1 MRFSES
7 WLREWV
13 NPASNTEE
21 LVAKLTMAGLEVDAV
36 EPAAPEFS
44 GVVVA
49 EITACEPH
57 PDADKLRVCQVNKG
71 DEAVQI
77 VCGAANARVGIKVP
91 LATVCA
97 VLPTADGS
105 FKIKKAKLRGVESFG
120 MLSAAAELGLAESS
134 EGLWEF
140 PADAPV
146 GTDVRDYLS
155 LNDSVI
161 EVDLTPNRGDCLGI
175 AGLARETGVLTQTD
189 LTAPQMPAVAATSDK
204 TFAVEIADAD
214 DCPIYVG
221 RVIEGVNPTAESPLW
236 MQERLRRS
244 GIRSLGLF
252 VDVTN
257 YVLLEL
263 GQPMHA
269 FDLDKLQ
276 GQIQVRRAAA
286 GEQLTLLDDS
296 EIKLDEE
303 CLVIADNSGPLA
315 LAGVM
320 GGADTGVVDSTAN
333 IFLES
338 ACFNPITIA
347 GRARR
352 FGLHTDSSHRFERGV
367 EPGLQIQAIERAT
380 ALILEY
386 AGGEAGPVQ
395 QQGEAKAREAINLRS
410 QRVEQVLGLSV
421 ESSVV
426 EDALQRLGMDVSAND
441 AGWSVVPPQAR
452 YDITIEV
459 DLIEEI
465 ARIVGY
471 DNIPAAEGFAASKAA
486 EVPEH
491 VLADGDIRDHLVS
504 RDYFEAVTWS
514 FVEPEFQKTLFP
526 DEDAKLLANSIS
538 ADMAAMRVSLLPGLL
553 RTVAHNANRQASRVR
568 LFETGL
574 RFILKGGELQ
584 QRRTL
589 AGAAGGL
596 ANEEQWTEQ
605 ARAVD
610 FYDVKADIEGILG
623 QLDASIEW
631 RAANVHLLHP
641 GQSAEVVAN
650 GETVGYV
657 GVLHPSLLKA
667 AKLKKAPVLFEFDL
681 DRLAELRRVPAFE
694 AVSRFPEVR
703 RDLAVVVPEAV
714 TAAQV
719 QQTLAK
725 AAGGLLTDS
734 WVFDVYTG
742 EGIDSGF
749 KSVALAFVLQ
759 DKNATLVDEKVE
771 EVMAAIVNAL
781 TAELGATVRD

>member
-13 NPASNTEE
+13 NPSCDTDE
-21 LVAKLTMAGLEVDAV
+21 LVAKLTMAGLEVDST
-36 EPAAPEFS
+36 EPAAPDFR

-49 EITACEPH
+49 EIVGCEPH

-71 DEAVQI
+71 DEVVQI
-77 VCGAANARVGIKVP
+77 VCGAANARNGIKVP
-91 LATVCA
+91 LATVGA
-97 VLPTADGS
+97 ELPTADGS

-120 MLSAAAELGLAESS
+120 MLCAATEIGLAESAD
-134 EGLWEF
+134 GLLEF

-146 GTDVRDYLS
+146 GVDVREYLS
-155 LNDSVI
+155 LNDTVI
-161 EVDLTPNRGDCLGI
+161 EVDLTPNRGDCLGV

-189 LTAPQMPAVAATSDK
+189 VTQPEFAVADVDSNAS
-204 TFAVEIADAD
+204 FAVTIEDQA
-214 DCPIYVG
+214 DCPIYAG
-221 RVIEGVNPTAESPLW
+221 RVISGVNPNAESPLW

-269 FDLDKLQ
+269 FDLDKLE
-276 GQIQVRRAAA
+276 GGIQVRRAKS
-286 GEQLTLLDDS
+286 GEKVTLLDES
-296 EIKLDEE
+296 VCELDEE
-303 CLVIADNSGPLA
+303 CLVIADQSGPLA

-320 GGADTGVVDSTAN
+320 GGAESGVTDTTSS

-367 EPGLQIQAIERAT
+367 EPGLQTLALERAT
-380 ALILEY
+380 ALILES

-395 QQGEAKAREAINLRS
+395 VQGEVSPREVIQLRS
-410 QRVEQVLGLSV
+410 LRVEQVLGMAV
-421 ESSVV
+421 DAAVI
-426 EDALQRLGMDVSAND
+426 EDSLTRLGMAIAKTD
-441 AGWSVVPPQAR
+441 AGWQVTPPQAR

-471 DNIPAAEGFAASKAA
+471 DNIPAGEGMASSLAA
-486 EVPEH
+486 EAPENQ
-491 VLADGDIRDHLVS
+491 LKDADLRDHLVA
-504 RDYFEAVTWS
+504 RDYYEAVTWS
-514 FVEPEFQKTLFP
+514 FVEPEFQSQLFP
-526 DEDAKLLANSIS
+526 NEIAKMLANPIS

-553 RTVAHNANRQASRVR
+553 RTLAHNVNRQASRVR

-574 RFILKGGELQ
+574 RFVNVDGELQ

-589 AGAAGGL
+589 AGVVWGMAHD
-596 ANEEQWTEQ
+596 EQWSEAT
-605 ARAVD
+605 RAVD
-610 FYDVKADIEGILG
+610 FYDVKADLEGLLG
-623 QLDASIEW
+623 LLDAEIQWQAVDVS
-631 RAANVHLLHP
+631 LLHP
-641 GQSAEVVAN
+641 GQSAEIIAN
-650 GETVGYV
+650 GVRVGV
-657 GVLHPSLLKA
+657 AGVLHPSLLKA
-667 AKLKKAPVLFEFDL
+667 AKAKKAPVVFEFDL
-681 DRLAELRRVPAFE
+681 DHLEALRRVPAFTP
-694 AVSRFPEVR
+694 VPRFPEVR

-714 TAAQV
+714 TAAQLQNV
-719 QQTLAK
+719 LAK
-725 AAGGLLTDS
+725 AAGDLLQNS
-734 WVFDVYTG
+734 WVFDVYQG

-759 DKNATLVDEKVE
+759 DKMATLVDEKVD
-771 EVMAAIVNAL
+771 AAVKNIVDLLAE
-781 TAELGATVRD
+781 ELGATVRD

>member
-13 NPASNTEE
+13 NPSCNTDE
-21 LVAKLTMAGLEVDAV
+21 LVARLTMAGLEVDAV
-36 EPAAPEFS
+36 EPAAPEFT

-49 EITACEPH
+49 EIVGCEPH

-71 DEAVQI
+71 DETVQI
-77 VCGAANARVGIKVP
+77 VCGASNARTGIKVP
-91 LATVCA
+91 LATVGA

-120 MLSAAAELGLAESS
+120 MLCAATEIGLADSAD
-134 EGLWEF
+134 GLLEF

-146 GTDVRDYLS
+146 GNDVRDYLS

-189 LTAPQMPAVAATSDK
+189 LTVPAMPAQAATTDAAFPVS
-204 TFAVEIADAD
+204 VADAD
-214 DCPIYVG
+214 DCPVYVG
-221 RVIEGVNPTAESPLW
+221 RVIQNINPAAETPLW

-276 GQIQVRRAAA
+276 GGIQVRRADA
-286 GEQLTLLDDS
+286 GETLTLLDES
-296 EIKLDEE
+296 VCELDAE
-303 CLVIADNSGPLA
+303 CLVIADQSGPLA

-320 GGADTGVVDSTAN
+320 GGDSTGVTGTTAN

-367 EPGLQIQAIERAT
+367 EPGLQDLAIERAT

-386 AGGEAGPVQ
+386 AGGEAGPIQVHGAVAPRQ
-395 QQGEAKAREAINLRS
+395 AISLRNE
-410 QRVEQVLGLSV
+410 RVAQVLGMPV
-421 ESSVV
+421 AADVI
-426 EDALQRLGMDVSAND
+426 EDSLTRLGMAIEATAD
-441 AGWSVVPPQAR
+441 GWQVTPPQAR

-471 DNIPAAEGFAASKAA
+471 DNIPAGEGFAASLAA
-486 EVPEH
+486 EVSENE
-491 VLADGDIRDHLVS
+491 LRDSDLRDHLVT

-514 FVEPEFQKTLFP
+514 FVEPEFQSTLFP
-526 DEDAKLLANSIS
+526 NETAKMLANPIS
-538 ADMAAMRVSLLPGLL
+538 SDMAAMRVSLLPGLL
-553 RTVAHNANRQASRVR
+553 RTVAHNVNRQASRVR

-574 RFILKGGELQ
+574 RFLMVGDELQ

-589 AGAAGGL
+589 AGAAWGL
-596 ANEEQWTEQ
+596 AHDEQWSE
-605 ARAVD
+605 ASRAVD
-610 FYDVKADIEGILG
+610 FYDVKADLEGLLG
-623 QLDASIEW
+623 LLNAEIEW
-631 RAANVHLLHP
+631 QAADVGLLHP
-641 GQSAEVVAN
+641 GQSAEVKAN
-650 GETVGYV
+650 GETIGYM

-681 DRLAELRRVPAFE
+681 DRIERLRRVPAFE
-694 AVSRFPEVR
+694 PVAKFPEVR
-703 RDLAVVVPEAV
+703 RDLAVVVPESV
-714 TAAQV
+714 TAAQL
-719 QQTLAK
+719 QQSLAT
-725 AAGGLLTDS
+725 AAGDLLQDS
-734 WVFDVYTG
+734 WVFDVYQG

-759 DKNATLVDEKVE
+759 DKSATLVEEQVE
-771 EVMAAIVNAL
+771 TTVANIVDSL
-781 TAELGATVRD
+781 TNQLGATVRD